1 MFSSKVSEVALAF
14 PFRIDAQGN
23 VAKTNSQE
31 LIWANRVRGAVGT
44 IQGQRLLRSTY
55 GTGISAA
62 YMDTINEMST
72 AIEEEIVRVF
82 NAEFPTLT
90 LDTVQVEFKE
100 EANVLDVDIQY
111 QLPNQQSTQT
121 KVGLAY
127 INKNDIIQEV
137 NL

>member
-1 MFSSKVSEVALAF
+1 MFSAKVSEAAISF
-14 PFRIDAQGN
+14 PFRIDGQGN
-23 VAKTNSQE
+23 VAKTTSQE
-31 LIWANRVRGAVGT
+31 LIWSDRVKGAVGT
-44 IQGQRLLRSTY
+44 IRGQRLFRSTY

-62 YMDTINEMST
+62 YMDTINEMAT
-72 AIEEEIVRVF
+72 AIEEEIIRVF
-82 NAEFPTLT
+82 TAEFPTLT
-90 LDTVQVEFKE
+90 LDTVRVEFKE
-100 EANVLDVDIQY
+100 EANILDVDIQY